1 MRVRIVR
8 SGVAIGIAALAMSA
22 LGAVPAEADPGA
34 GAAPPVSGLAVPV
47 ARGGEVIVWGEN
59 DNGEA
64 TVPASLA
71 GVAVTQVVMP
81 EDAVLALT
89 ADGRVVGWGGNY
101 AGLQKVPSAVE
112 QVKVAQLATNAAS
125 YAGAV
130 TRDGRVLTWGY
141 RRTTPTPLDVPAGLS
156 GVTQLALSERNAV
169 ALKADGSVVAWGAT
183 YSGINDVPPGLK
195 ATAVAATL
203 DSAFA
208 LTDQGT
214 VVAWGAPE
222 TVEKMSHVTQSG
234 NVIAI
239 SARTYGVLAL
249 LADGSVVQMATN
261 GNVALLPTSV
271 DEAEMTGVASGCGDF
286 FAAVDRDGV
295 IHHWNPEP
303 SGGGVESGDVPA
315 ELNGRA
321 PAQVTL
327 SCAVL
332 RGDGSGA
339 VLVTKML
346 RAESPQVTGTAT
358 VGSVLTGVPGTFSGS
373 PDAVTSQW
381 LVDGAPVAGATLSL
395 TPALVGKTVVYQ
407 STATKAGETAVSST
421 STAVTVTE
429 PTKPQPPSVASQTK
443 VLKVKVAKKAKKV
456 AVTGTVTASKSP
468 AGKAKVTIKKGKK
481 TIVAKDVKVSAKGAV
496 QLTVKKFGKLV
507 IKKLTPKKKGKKG
520 KKGKKPSYYGKYVVT
535 IDYAG
540 NAQVD
545 PSKAAKK
552 FTVKK
557 TKAKKGKK

>member
-34 GAAPPVSGLAVPV
+34 GVAPPVSGVAVPV
-47 ARGGEVIVWGEN
+47 ARGGEVLVWGEN
-59 DNGEA
+59 DQGQA

-112 QVKVAQLATNAAS
+112 QVKVAQLATNANS

-195 ATAVAATL
+195 ATAIATTV

-214 VVAWGAPE
+214 VVAWGHPT

-234 NVIAI
+234 NVTAI

-261 GNVALLPTSV
+261 GNDAVLPTSV
-271 DEAEMTGVASGCGDF
+271 DEAEMTGVASGCGRY

-295 IHHWNPEP
+295 IHHWNPEV
-303 SGGGVESGDVPA
+303 SGGGVESGQVPA

-321 PAQVTL
+321 LAQVAL
-327 SCAVL
+327 SCAVIE
-332 RGDGSGA
+332 GDGA
-339 VLVTKML
+339 VLITKML

-373 PDAVTSQW
+373 PDAVSSQW

-395 TPALVGKTVVYQ
+395 TPALVGKTIVYQ
-407 STATKAGETAVSST
+407 STATKAGETTISAT

-429 PTKPQPPSVASQTK
+429 PAKPKPPAVASQTK
-443 VLKVKVAKKAKKV
+443 VLKVKVAKRAKKL

-481 TIVAKDVKVSAKGAV
+481 TIVAKDVKVSAKGEV

-557 TKAKKGKK
+557 TKGKKGKK